1 MALSTAAA
9 MLIGSGISAVT
20 GGAGMAMNG
29 ILTKKKREFAK
40 EMADLQNQYEL
51 ERMEYGKGMSIELA
65 DYEQMLNR
73 EMYDY
78 QFKKQTEYNSPTAQV
93 ERLKDAN
100 LNPALMYNGAGNTGS
115 SEASAEGGN
124 VGNPGILQPMAIQ
137 AGLQAEQ
144 IEAQTELTRA
154 QANAVNL
161 ENMKEAG
168 IGTVKAIQ
176 DIEKKGVDIEKVEK
190 DIEAVNATVKKINEE
205 AEMIRQNKELL
216 QFQNEINKI
225 LKNSVE
231 VKDGKSRDW
240 QSVIIEKFYAEFE
253 KDMSKFEK
261 EYWNNKLDAKTAER
275 LYSDIEKI
283 VQGKLSEIS
292 INTELFKK
300 AEYEAKQAKFDY
312 EQGSAVAK
320 AIDTIGADGDYA
332 RILLHFID
340 KWLDR

>member
-1 MALSTAAA
+1 MGLSTSAA
-9 MLIGSGISAVT
+9 MLIGSGISAAT

-29 ILTKKKREFAK
+29 IKKKKKRKFAK
-40 EMADLQNQYEL
+40 EMAELQNQYEL
-51 ERMEYGKGMSIELA
+51 ERMEYGKGMSMELA
-65 DYEQMLNR
+65 NFQQMLNR
-73 EMYDY
+73 QMYDY
-78 QFKKQTEYNSPTAQV
+78 QFQKQTEYNDPKAQV
-93 ERLKDAN
+93 ERMKNAN
-100 LNPALMYNGAGNTGS
+100 LNPALMYQGTGS
-115 SEASAEGGN
+115 TGNSDASAEGGN
-124 VGNPGILQPMAIQ
+124 VQSPGILQPLAIQ
-137 AGLQAEQ
+137 AGLQAQQ

-161 ENMKEAG
+161 QNMKEAG
-168 IGTVKAIQ
+168 LETIKAVQ
-176 DIEKKGVDIEKVEK
+176 DIKKKNVDIEKVEK

-205 AEMIRQNKELL
+205 ADMIRQNKELL
-216 QFQNEINKI
+216 QFQNDINRI

-231 VKDGKSRDW
+231 GKNGKSIDW
-240 QSVIIEKFYAEFE
+240 QNVIIEKFYAEFE

-261 EYWNNKLDAKTAER
+261 EYWSNKLDAKTAER

-312 EQGSAVAK
+312 EQSSAVAK

-340 KWLDR
+340 KWLDQ

>member
-1 MALSTAAA
+1 MALTEAAA
-9 MLIGSGISAVT
+9 MLIGSGISAAT

-29 ILTKKKREFAK
+29 ILTKKKRKFAK
-40 EMADLQNQYEL
+40 EMAELQNQYEL
-51 ERMEYGKGMSIELA
+51 ERMEYGKGMSMELA
-65 DYEQMLNR
+65 NYEQMLNR
-73 EMYDY
+73 QMYDY
-78 QFKKQTEYNSPTAQV
+78 QFQKQTEYNDPKAQV
-93 ERLKDAN
+93 ERLKNAN
-100 LNPALMYNGAGNTGS
+100 INPALMYQGTGTTGN

-124 VGNPGILQPMAIQ
+124 VGNPGVLQPMAIQ
-137 AGLQAEQ
+137 AGLQAQQ

-161 ENMKEAG
+161 QNMKEAG
-168 IGTVKAIQ
+168 IETVKAVQ
-176 DIEKKGVDIEKVEK
+176 DIKKKGIDIEKVEK
-190 DIEAVNATVKKINEE
+190 DIEEINATIKKINEE
-205 AEMIRQNKELL
+205 ADMIRQNKELI
-216 QFQNEINKI
+216 QFQNDINKM

-231 VKDGKSRDW
+231 AKNGKSQDW

-275 LYSDIEKI
+275 LYNDIEKI

-292 INTELFKK
+292 INTEMFEKIK
-300 AEYEAKQAKFDY
+300 YEAKKAKFDY
-312 EQGSAVAK
+312 EQDSAVGRAM
-320 AIDTIGADGDYA
+320 DTIGADGDYA